1 MAPLQTSRFS
11 HRRRLASAVTIL
23 LVRSARGDWASGAP
37 NIDRDGGAF
46 SHELINSPL
55 DAASPAACFAICN
68 ATWGCAAWVFTPN
81 TTAECPGGGA
91 NSTPLP
97 RLAQCSLKYAV
108 GNATRSNCS
117 TSGFPQQW
125 LAPAAHAAVGT
136 ASVRPARWLRDQM
149 QLNADG
155 MVGHLQDFFGEVQNS
170 SWIGGNSDGGAS
182 YERAAYWV
190 QGALPLAHMLND
202 SRLLSD
208 VQRYVEY
215 ALAHAGNVSGV
226 NLGWLGPDGDKN
238 DARMYWVSL
247 RRKIAP
253 SRSRLTTTEKRRT
266 TTLPLTH
273 HRASTPSSGRSA
285 TTLRRRATGA
295 CRPPC
300 SCTCAR

>member
-37 NIDRDGGAF
+37 NSDRDGGAF

-238 DARMYWVSL
+238 DARMYWVSGP
-247 RRKIAP
+247 AP
-253 SRSRLTTTEKRRT
+253 HPRCPTAPQRPKY
-266 TTLPLTH
+266 
-273 HRASTPSSGRSA
+273 AA
-285 TTLRRRATGA
+285 
-295 CRPPC
+295 RPPN
-300 SCTCAR
+300 S